1 MTPEPNNPVRA
12 LNNRIA
18 VVSGAQ
24 QGIGREIALALGQA
38 GATIVANYLDDDTS
52 IESLGAELKALN
64 VAYHLV
70 KADLSEINQ
79 IERLMQQAEAI
90 GGVDILVNNAAI
102 FPRTEFLSM
111 DVTTWDQVMTVNLKA
126 PFLCSQLA
134 ARSMVAHERGGSI
147 INITS
152 GAAFRGSPRAAHYV
166 TSKAG
171 LVGLTRATALELAPH
186 RIRVNAIAP
195 GLTDT
200 AQPRFGMSEDEITQA
215 ANLVP
220 LGRIAVPSDVAS
232 VARFLASDEAV
243 HVTGQTWHVN
253 GGQYLA

>member
-102 FPRTEFLSM
+102 FPRTEFLSI